1 MTPENVRF
9 HAAGH
14 IAAAI
19 VLTQQNYHGAASAI
33 LEEVNKYVQHD
44 KVRAPQPL
52 KDKVIE
58 NIKRPNTND
67 LRLLEQWFVDP
78 FNSTIEKSQ

>member
-14 IAAAI
+14 IAAAA
-19 VLTQQNYHGAASAI
+19 VLTQKNFGGAASAI
-33 LEEVNKYVQHD
+33 MEEVNKYVQHE
-44 KVRAPQPL
+44 KVNAPPSL
-52 KDKVIE
+52 KAKVIE
-58 NIKRPNTND
+58 NIKHPSVSD

-78 FNSTIEKSQ
+78 FNTQIEKSQ